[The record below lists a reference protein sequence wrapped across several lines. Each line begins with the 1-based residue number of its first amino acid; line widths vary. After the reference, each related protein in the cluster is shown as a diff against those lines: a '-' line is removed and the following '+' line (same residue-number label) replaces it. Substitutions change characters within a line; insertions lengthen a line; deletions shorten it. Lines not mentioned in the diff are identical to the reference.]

1 LRKIQA
7 ARPRL
12 CDHLAVA
19 GSAQSAQDPRPAPD
33 FAQPLL
39 EGDVDSDPL
48 AQFQDWFEQAREAG
62 VREPEAVALATATPD
77 GRPSVRMV
85 LLKRAGPDG
94 FVFFSNYESR
104 KGGELAANPRA
115 ALMFHWDPLGR
126 QVRIEGPVVQ
136 VSPEETAAYVRSR
149 SRGSRLSAMASPQS
163 RPLADREQLERRV
176 RELRVRYEGGELPV
190 PDNWGGFRV
199 APESYE
205 FWQHRADRLH
215 DRLHYTPAPGG
226 GWTIERLAP

>member
-1 LRKIQA
+1 M
-7 ARPRL
+7 P
-12 CDHLAVA
+12 DPA
-19 GSAQSAQDPRPAPD
+19 GSARNAQPEPV
-33 FAQPLL
+33 FAQPLRKR
-39 EGDVDSDPL
+39 DVDPDPL
-48 AQFQDWFEQAREAG
+48 EQFRDWFEQAREAG

-85 LLKRAGPDG
+85 LLKRADPDG

-104 KGGELAANPRA
+104 KSDELAANPRA
-115 ALMFHWDPLGR
+115 ALMFHWDALGR

-136 VSPEETAAYVRSR
+136 VSPDETAEYVRSR
-149 SRGSRLSAMASPQS
+149 SRASRLSAMASPQS
-163 RPLADREQLERRV
+163 RPVADREQLERRV
-176 RELRVRYEGGELPV
+176 TELGARYEGSELPV
-190 PDNWGGFRV
+190 PDNWGGFRLM
-199 APESYE
+199 PESYE